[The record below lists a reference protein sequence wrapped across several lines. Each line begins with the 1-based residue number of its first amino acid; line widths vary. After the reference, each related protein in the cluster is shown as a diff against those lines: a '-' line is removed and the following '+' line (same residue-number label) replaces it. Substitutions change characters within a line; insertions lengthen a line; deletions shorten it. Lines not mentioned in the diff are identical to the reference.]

1 MTYGAG
7 RVGPAFSFAIAGAR
21 VRVPHTAALDFD
33 ATQDYTVDFWM
44 KVGPQTGSARTL
56 VEKNGSTY
64 PYSVQ
69 LLPTGFV
76 TAGFTDGT
84 NPTTVTSTGTP
95 GKVDNNMWRHIAV
108 VFKHSAK
115 VLDLYVDGSLNAS
128 QSYSATFGPL
138 ANGQDLY
145 FGGRSDG
152 SNSFGGL
159 LDEVDISSTALGLA
173 EVQAIA
179 AAADLG
185 QCQVATFANW
195 AARRS
200 LNGPEADP
208 LADPN
213 QNGLANV
220 LEYALGLNPTAIG
233 GTNPFKSGTV
243 QENGQK
249 YQTFSYTR
257 PIGAD
262 GSRCADRHRLRA
274 RARDKSHPAG
284 LVRLCRRY
292 RDAFHH
298 AGTGEPRD
306 NYRALH
312 PRNRAG

>member
-1 MTYGAG
+1 M
-7 RVGPAFSFAIAGAR
+7 
-21 VRVPHTAALDFD
+21 
-33 ATQDYTVDFWM
+33 
-44 KVGPQTGSARTL
+44 
-56 VEKNGSTY
+56 
-64 PYSVQ
+64 Q

-128 QSYSATFGPL
+128 QSYTATFGPL